1 MKRLF
6 YVILLITSIS
16 FSCQKS
22 SKYPALSNQLADSIS
37 KFGNSD
43 VKYAGKYA
51 VYENV
56 TSQDATIQVDKEYT
70 NTYYPWK
77 VNLNKQMVD
86 AFLSHLEKNL
96 KVDSVYKSSA
106 GEFPDIEAEFVEAH
120 QNYVMTDLLKCKLVA
135 YNLTNDR
142 GEKIIID
149 ETDVSINKN
158 AGAIS
163 FNPAIWDLQNQ
174 RLKGS
179 VTLEISIP
187 YHIDK
192 IELKP
197 GDQHKT
203 FPFSDTKI
211 EIIEL
216 QNNVLH
222 YKVQNEKD
230 YVTEPLVDNCNGTK
244 SILSFPEYFY
254 DKLRM
259 KPNLSFKEFVAD
271 SAYFELN
278 KLWKK
283 EVKNIHVIY
292 FYQCNPDL
300 IYLFGYKKSEIAT
313 KRITIPID
321 VKII

>member
-1 MKRLF
+1 MKKETLLVF
-6 YVILLITSIS
+6 ITFIL
-16 FSCQKS
+16 FSCQKTA
-22 SKYPALSNQLADSIS
+22 KYPALSNQLADSIS
-37 KFGNSD
+37 KLDNSD
-43 VKYAGKYA
+43 IKYAGKYA

-56 TSQDATIQVDKEYT
+56 TTKDATIQVDKALG

-86 AFLSHLEKNL
+86 SFLTHLEKNL

-106 GEFPDIEAEFVEAH
+106 GEFPSIEAEFVEAH
-120 QNYVMTDLLKCKLVA
+120 ENYVMSDLLKCKLVA

-142 GEKIIID
+142 GEKIVID
-149 ETDVSINKN
+149 QTDVGINKN

-174 RLKGS
+174 KLKGD

-187 YHIDK
+187 YHIDE
-192 IELKP
+192 IEVKP

-203 FPFSDTKI
+203 FPFSATKI

-216 QNNVLH
+216 QDNVLH
-222 YKVQNEKD
+222 YKVQDEKD
-230 YVTEPLVDNCNGTK
+230 YITEPLVDNCNGTK

-271 SAYFELN
+271 SVYFELN

-283 EVKNIHVIY
+283 EARNIHVIY
-292 FYQCNPDL
+292 FYECNPDL
-300 IYLFGYKKSEIAT
+300 VYLFGYKKTDIAT
-313 KRITIPID
+313 KRITIPIN
-321 VKII
+321 VKIL